1 MEPTALAAFLGTLAL
16 LALAPGSTD
25 LALVG
30 RSLGSGV
37 APGLA
42 MVAGIVVA
50 DCLFIAVAVSGWAAL
65 AGAAE
70 RALPVV
76 VAGAGV
82 ALLLLGL
89 GHLRQRPAP
98 SSEERPATSSRA
110 SGFAAGLL
118 LTLADPKAILGY
130 MGLLPAFL
138 APGGVSV
145 PDALALMAAAA
156 VAVGGIKTGYVLLA
170 DRARALVEDSAAGRR
185 LHLLAGGLLAGTGL
199 FLLSRL

>member
-1 MEPTALAAFLGTLAL
+1 MEPSALAAFLGTLLL

-25 LALVG
+25 VALVG

-37 APGLA
+37 AAAMA
-42 MVAGIVVA
+42 MVGGIVVA

-70 RALPVV
+70 RALPLVY
-76 VAGAGV
+76 AAAGV
-82 ALLLLGL
+82 TLLLLGL
-89 GHLRQRPAP
+89 GHLRQRPVP
-98 SSEERPATSSRA
+98 SSQEPGATSSRA

-138 APGGVSV
+138 SPGRVSV
-145 PDALALMAAAA
+145 PDALALLGAAA

-170 DRARALVEDSAAGRR
+170 DRARALAQGSAVGRR

-199 FLLSRL
+199 FLLSRV